1 VAEARAEWKEQQE
14 TLDPAK
20 LVFLDETWTT
30 TNMARRFGRG
40 PKGERVI
47 GAVPQG
53 HWQTSTFVAGL
64 RQDGLIA
71 PLVLDGAM
79 DGEAFLAYVQQ
90 FLAPALRPGDIVV
103 IDNLSSHK
111 VAGVREA
118 IEVAG
123 ASLLYLPPYSPDLNP
138 IEQVFAKLKA
148 VLRSR
153 LPKHGSIMD
162 HDWFRAHAV
171 YRTGMRRVHRK
182 LRVRTPRTVSLIL
195 L

>member
-1 VAEARAEWKEQQE
+1 MAQARADWKAQQG
-14 TLDPAK
+14 TLDAAR

-30 TNMARRFGRG
+30 TNMARRFGRS
-40 PKGERVI
+40 PNGERVI

-64 RQDGLIA
+64 RQNGLIA

-118 IEVAG
+118 IEAAG

-148 VLRSR
+148 LLRSAACR
-153 LPKHGSIMD
+153 TLDALWTRIGSVLTRFTAQECAAYI
-162 HDWFRAHAV
+162 AHCG
-171 YRTGMRRVHRK
+171 YG
-182 LRVRTPRTVSLIL
+182 PRTQSA
-195 L
+195 

>member
-1 VAEARAEWKEQQE
+1 VAKARADWKERQG
-14 TLDPAK
+14 TLDPAR
-20 LVFLDETWTT
+20 LVFLDETWTV

-47 GAVPQG
+47 DAVPQG

-79 DGEAFLAYVQQ
+79 DGEVFLAYVQQ
-90 FLAPALRPGDIVV
+90 FLAPALRFGDIVV

-118 IEVAG
+118 VEAAG

-148 VLRSR
+148 LLRS
-153 LPKHGSIMD
+153 
-162 HDWFRAHAV
+162 AAC
-171 YRTGMRRVHRK
+171 
-182 LRVRTPRTVSLIL
+182 RTVEALWTTIGSVLTQFTAQECGAYIAHCGYGPHTQSA
-195 L
+195 

>member
-1 VAEARAEWKEQQE
+1 VAKARADWQAQQG
-14 TLDPAK
+14 TLDPGR

-30 TNMARRFGRG
+30 TNMARRFGRS
-40 PKGERVI
+40 PKGQRVI
-47 GAVPQG
+47 GTVPQG

-79 DGEAFLAYVQQ
+79 DGETFLAYVQQ

-118 IEVAG
+118 IEAVG

-148 VLRSR
+148 LLRSAACR
-153 LPKHGSIMD
+153 TLEALWTKIGSVLTQFAAQECAAYI
-162 HDWFRAHAV
+162 AHCG
-171 YRTGMRRVHRK
+171 YG
-182 LRVRTPRTVSLIL
+182 PRTQSA
-195 L
+195 